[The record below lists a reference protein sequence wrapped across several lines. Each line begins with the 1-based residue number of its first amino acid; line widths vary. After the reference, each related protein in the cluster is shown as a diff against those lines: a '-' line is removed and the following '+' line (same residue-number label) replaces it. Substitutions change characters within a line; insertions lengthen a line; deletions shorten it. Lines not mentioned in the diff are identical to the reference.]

1 MDVIFA
7 VTLSLFS
14 IGMNSPEGKQ
24 IEEDVYKRQD
34 QHPRCGAVLQ
44 LADKE
49 QTADCRRNV
58 DRP

>member
-24 IEEDVYKRQD
+24 IKEGLQMFRGYIFQLDVYKRQVKLLHKP
-34 QHPRCGAVLQ
+34 QLQ
-44 LADKE
+44 ENL
-49 QTADCRRNV
+49 
-58 DRP
+58 